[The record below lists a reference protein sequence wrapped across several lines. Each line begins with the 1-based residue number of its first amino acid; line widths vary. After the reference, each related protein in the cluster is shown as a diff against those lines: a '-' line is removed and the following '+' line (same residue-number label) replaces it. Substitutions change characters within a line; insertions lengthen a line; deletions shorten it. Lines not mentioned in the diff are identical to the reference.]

1 MFFSWQS
8 IRRRI
13 QNEFQIFSRS
23 TVVHINNQDNE
34 GAKQMKCK
42 VWTILAVVISI
53 WLPLTAAFAADY
65 SDAVKVNEQFV
76 AAMEQY
82 VEELTSANS
91 GPTVAAAF
99 NNYTDVMEKLVPQLK
114 AMKEKYPELGSG
126 ELPEVMK
133 PLAERAEQL
142 GGKMAGA
149 MMNIVPFMGD
159 PSVQAAQQRMAQ
171 VMGNME

>member
-1 MFFSWQS
+1 M
-8 IRRRI
+8 RI
-13 QNEFQIFSRS
+13 KAGI
-23 TVVHINNQDNE
+23 
-34 GAKQMKCK
+34 
-42 VWTILAVVISI
+42 ILALFIGI
-53 WLPLTAAFAADY
+53 WLPISTALAANY

-82 VEELTSANS
+82 VQDLTSADS
-91 GPTVAAAF
+91 GATVAAAF

-114 AMKEKYPELGSG
+114 AMKEKYPELGNG
-126 ELPEVMK
+126 EVPEVMK

-149 MMNIVPFMGD
+149 MMKIVPFMGD

-171 VMGNME
+171 VMGNMK